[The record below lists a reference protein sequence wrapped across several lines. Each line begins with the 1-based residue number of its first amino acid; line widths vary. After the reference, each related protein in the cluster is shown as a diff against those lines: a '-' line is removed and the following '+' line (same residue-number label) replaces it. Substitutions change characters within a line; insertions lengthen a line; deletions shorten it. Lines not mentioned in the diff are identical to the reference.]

1 MFSFVGAL
9 QNGIADIKNHAFFSS
24 QNIDF
29 EKLLDQQIEM
39 PYQPG
44 SVICYL
50 LSVYIYEISCCSL
63 CVLFYALIMIAAF
76 QFEWKNEPSSQ
87 GDQIDFEFEESV
99 LVNDDYSGYFEDISK
114 DDE

>member
-1 MFSFVGAL
+1 MVWLLSMCNSFLASFTMFSFVGAL

-50 LSVYIYEISCCSL
+50 LSVYSYMRSHVVL
-63 CVLFYALIMIAAF
+63 CVC
-76 QFEWKNEPSSQ
+76 
-87 GDQIDFEFEESV
+87 
-99 LVNDDYSGYFEDISK
+99 YSMLLL
-114 DDE
+114 

>member
-1 MFSFVGAL
+1 MRCVIHFQGLFVILYGIIYFIGAL

-44 SVICYL
+44 HVMYYL
-50 LSVYIYEISCCSL
+50 CILTVGHVVPSM
-63 CVLFYALIMIAAF
+63 LFYA
-76 QFEWKNEPSSQ
+76 QS
-87 GDQIDFEFEESV
+87 
-99 LVNDDYSGYFEDISK
+99 
-114 DDE
+114 